1 MVELLQDLDPT
12 LMTVAIGHKQDP
24 LQLTQRERQ
33 VLQLIC
39 DGLTNQEIGNELHIA
54 DTTARGHVKT
64 IMQKLDVD
72 RRAAAAAEA
81 IRRQLA
87 C

>member
-1 MVELLQDLDPT
+1 MVELLQDENPI
-12 LMTVAIGHKQDP
+12 LMTAAIGRKP
-24 LQLTQRERQ
+24 GVLQLTQRECQ

-39 DGLTNQEIGNELHIA
+39 DGLSNQEIGDELHIA

-87 C
+87 F